1 MSLAIGP
8 GRQKRTWKHAVG
20 TAGGSGSGQCI
31 AVCLWAR
38 ALVAAP
44 NARYHGR
51 MTQRD
56 YPPTQIQ
63 DFADT
68 AVISVPIS
76 ETDLQDAAR
85 SGVISPQQAT
95 ALWRLWAQGEQPAL
109 VAAMSGTAA
118 PVFGHAVA
126 SGPRFGFVNVLYYF
140 GGMVAIGAMS
150 LFMTLGFQAM
160 GVKGLLLIGLAY
172 AFGALKVSD
181 HFKAKGLFVPAGL
194 LATLAVALVPLI
206 LWCLQSL
213 AGAWPEGGSRN
224 FSDYHHYIDWR
235 WLMLEFG
242 TLAAAAVMLW
252 RYKLPFMVMPVAVTL
267 WYMSMDVANGLMQNA
282 GWDYQFMRD
291 VSLVFG
297 LATIA
302 MAMWVDVRTRLSRDV
317 AWRQDFAFWLYIFG
331 AFMFW
336 CALSLRDSNNEWGKF
351 LYAALNVFLVFLGAA
366 IGRRVFTVFGAL
378 GVAGYL
384 GYLSHRVFQ
393 DSLLFP
399 FALTLLGLGVVWLGV
414 KWQRNEAAINAYLS
428 RWVPAGL
435 RPRA

>member
-1 MSLAIGP
+1 MSPNDYQSTVA
-8 GRQKRTWKHAVG
+8 QVFEN
-20 TAGGSGSGQCI
+20 TAPLSI
-31 AVCLWAR
+31 
-38 ALVAAP
+38 
-44 NARYHGR
+44 
-51 MTQRD
+51 
-56 YPPTQIQ
+56 
-63 DFADT
+63 
-68 AVISVPIS
+68 PIS
-76 ETDLQDAAR
+76 ESDLHEAAR
-85 SGVISPQQAT
+85 TGLINDQQAKD
-95 ALWRLWAQGEQPAL
+95 LWRLWALGELPGPRVQSTEPA
-109 VAAMSGTAA
+109 V
-118 PVFGHAVA
+118 PVLGHAIA
-126 SGPRFGFVNVLYYF
+126 QGPRFGFVNVLYYF

-172 AFGALKVSD
+172 AFGALKVAD
-181 HFKAKGLFVPAGL
+181 HFKAKALPVPAGL
-194 LATLAVALVPLI
+194 LATLAVVLVPLI

-224 FSDYHHYIDWR
+224 YSDYHHLIDWR

-242 TLAAAAVMLW
+242 TLAAAAVLLW

-267 WYMSMDVANGLMQNA
+267 WYMSMDVANGLMQID
-282 GWDYQFMRD
+282 GWDYKFMRD

-297 LATIA
+297 LATCA
-302 MAMWVDVRTRLSRDV
+302 MAMWVDVRTRLSKDME
-317 AWRQDFAFWLYIFG
+317 WRQDFAYWLYIFG
-331 AFMFW
+331 AIMFW
-336 CALSLRDSNNEWGKF
+336 CSLSMRDSDNEFGKF
-351 LYAALNVFLVFLGAA
+351 MYALLNVLLVLLGAA

-428 RWVPAGL
+428 RWVPEGL